1 MTIQE
6 IIEKKEG
13 KAEDTIAALK
23 QKPIA
28 IPAWSGVQGLE
39 REYYT
44 KYHPVMDRAKYPDV
58 AHKDGSVEF
67 VTRIPQNLQALAT
80 ARMAELCF
88 GIPVNYDITTDG
100 STEQDRAATIF
111 RNILQRN
118 RIDAVNIERGKLFFA
133 SCEVMTLWYA
143 VKEENMLYGEKSKV
157 KYRCMH
163 FSPMLGDAI
172 YPLFDEEGDLV
183 ALSLEYVRK
192 KAGKE
197 LRYFD
202 CYTADRHIQWMSK
215 GAGWIEQE
223 DERHEVGKIP
233 AVYVWRPEPIWG
245 NNSPIVYEIEWAL
258 SRNGN
263 YLRKNSKPVFA
274 VFANEGIDFGQEKD
288 EKSEFRSI
296 LQFPEGGSAQYITW
310 QQAVENLKYYVAEL
324 RSSYFSQ
331 LQIPDWSYEN
341 MKSTPMSGEARKQ
354 LFIDAQL
361 KVTEESG
368 RLVEFLDRE
377 VNVIKALMKKE
388 WPELANAIEAMQV
401 NVSITPYSINDERD
415 TIDLLM
421 AANGGKPLMSHR
433 ESIAAYGHSSDV
445 ERTLQ
450 EIAEDEQRSV
460 FEGGI

>member
-6 IIEKKEG
+6 IIKIKDG
-13 KAEDTIAALK
+13 RADDAIAALK
-23 QKPIA
+23 QKA
-28 IPAWSGVQGLE
+28 ITIPSWSGVGGIE

-44 KYHPVMDRAKYPDV
+44 KYHPVMDKSTYPDV
-58 AHKDGSVEF
+58 AHKDGTIEY

-80 ARMAELCF
+80 HRMTELCF
-88 GIPVNYDITTDG
+88 GIPVTYDITVDG
-100 STEQDRAATIF
+100 DKQERVAKIF
-111 RNILQRN
+111 RNILKRN
-118 RIDAVNIERGKLFFA
+118 RIDSVNIERGNLLFA

-143 VKEENMLYGEKSKV
+143 VKEQNTLYGEPCSL

-163 FSPMLGDAI
+163 FSPMLGDSI

-183 ALSLEYVRK
+183 ALSVEYIRK
-192 KAGKE
+192 KGE
-197 LRYFD
+197 QEVRFFD
-202 CYTADRHIQWMSK
+202 TYTAERHIQWMSK
-215 GAGWIEQE
+215 GAGYTKEV
-223 DERHEVGKIP
+223 DEKHEIGKIP
-233 AVYVWRPEPIWG
+233 AVYMWRPEPIWG
-245 NNSPIVYEIEWAL
+245 NNSPIVFEIEWAL

-274 VFANEGIDFGQEKD
+274 VFANEDVEFGKEKD

-368 RLVEFLDRE
+368 RLLEFLDRE
-377 VNVIKALMKKE
+377 ANVIKAFMKKAY
-388 WPELANAIEAMQV
+388 PELATDIEAMQV
-401 NVSITPYSINDERD
+401 NISITPYSINDERD

-445 ERTLQ
+445 EKTLQ

-460 FEGGI
+460 FEGAM

>member
-1 MTIQE
+1 
-6 IIEKKEG
+6 
-13 KAEDTIAALK
+13 
-23 QKPIA
+23 
-28 IPAWSGVQGLE
+28 
-39 REYYT
+39 
-44 KYHPVMDRAKYPDV
+44 
-58 AHKDGSVEF
+58 
-67 VTRIPQNLQALAT
+67 
-80 ARMAELCF
+80 
-88 GIPVNYDITTDG
+88 
-100 STEQDRAATIF
+100 
-111 RNILQRN
+111 
-118 RIDAVNIERGKLFFA
+118 
-133 SCEVMTLWYA
+133 
-143 VKEENMLYGEKSKV
+143 
-157 KYRCMH
+157 
-163 FSPMLGDAI
+163 MLGDAI

-192 KAGKE
+192 KAGQE

-202 CYTADRHIQWMSK
+202 CYTADRHIQWMSQ
-215 GAGWIEQE
+215 GAGWIEQA

-433 ESIAAYGHSSDV
+433 DSIAAYGHSSNV
-445 ERTLQ
+445 EHTLQ